1 MLDPQPVDLSA
12 VEPTPDS
19 VFLSLE
25 GAVRASGVDAG
36 IALHYGSPLREGRD
50 VDEARAVVDLSS
62 WGVAR
67 VSGPDRLTWL
77 NSLASQKLDTL
88 APSEPTPNDSNQCAE
103 SVQNAAV
110 RALFLNL
117 QGRIDFD
124 VRVHDDGE
132 ATWLLTEPG
141 YVGSLVEWLG
151 KMRFMSQV
159 EVADVTSEWAVV
171 GARCVLRE
179 RLADAGGQQTGV
191 VEQLEDAWG
200 PVLRDPWPEVCVGGW
215 PYGPVG
221 GEHPGSDGEWFFSLV
236 RRSRMPEVLSAVQD
250 AGLRIGGLMAYEQ
263 VRIAAWNPSIR
274 TEVDYKTIPHE
285 LDLLRVATHLNKG
298 CYKGQ
303 ETVAR
308 VHNLGHPPRRIV
320 FLDLDG
326 SEHTLPAAGAEVK
339 AGERTVGTL
348 TSAVLH
354 HDAGPIALAV
364 IRRNVG
370 VDTELTVVDGEQ
382 TYQALQTVI
391 VPPNAGNVVGRPKDV
406 GRLGPGMGKDLRG

>member
-1 MLDPQPVDLSA
+1 MLDPQPVDLSTI
-12 VEPTPDS
+12 EPTPDS
-19 VFLSLE
+19 VFLGVD
-25 GAVRASGVDAG
+25 GAVRAPGVDAG
-36 IALHYGSPLREGRD
+36 VALHYGSPLREGRD
-50 VDEARAVVDLSS
+50 VDEGRAVVDLSS

-77 NSLASQKLDTL
+77 NSLASQRLDNL
-88 APSEPTPNDSNQCAE
+88 ASAPAGAQKT
-103 SVQNAAV
+103 AA

-124 VRVHDDGE
+124 VRVVDDGE
-132 ATWLLTEPG
+132 ATWLVTEPG
-141 YVGSLVEWLG
+141 YVGSLVEWLN

-159 EVADVTSEWAVV
+159 EVTDVTADWAVV
-171 GARCVLRE
+171 GARFALRE
-179 RLADAGGQQTGV
+179 KLAGV
-191 VEQLEDAWG
+191 ASALAADSDAWG
-200 PVLRDPWPEVCVGGW
+200 PVVRDSWPEVCEGGW

-221 GEHPGSDGEWFFSLV
+221 DEHPGSEVDWFFSPV
-236 RRSRMPEVLSAVQD
+236 KRSRMPELLSAVQE

-263 VRIAAWNPSIR
+263 VRIAAWNPSVR
-274 TEVDYKTIPHE
+274 TEVDYKSIPHE
-285 LDLLRVATHLNKG
+285 LDLLRSATHLNKG

-339 AGERTVGTL
+339 SGDRTVGTV

-382 TYQALQTVI
+382 EYQALQTVI
-391 VPPNAGNVVGRPKDV
+391 VPPTAGNVVGRPKDV

>member
-1 MLDPQPVDLSA
+1 MLDPQPVDLSTI
-12 VEPTPDS
+12 EPTPDS
-19 VFLSLE
+19 VFLGVD
-25 GAVRASGVDAG
+25 GAVRAPCVDAG
-36 IALHYGSPLREGRD
+36 VALHYGSPLREGRD
-50 VDEARAVVDLSS
+50 VDEGRAVVDLSS

-77 NSLASQKLDTL
+77 NSLASQRLDNL
-88 APSEPTPNDSNQCAE
+88 ASAPAGAQKT
-103 SVQNAAV
+103 AA

-124 VRVHDDGE
+124 VRVVDDGE
-132 ATWLLTEPG
+132 ATWLVTEPG
-141 YVGSLVEWLG
+141 YVGSLVEWLN

-159 EVADVTSEWAVV
+159 EVTDVTADWAVV
-171 GARCVLRE
+171 GARFALRE
-179 RLADAGGQQTGV
+179 KLAGV
-191 VEQLEDAWG
+191 ASALAADSDAWG
-200 PVLRDPWPEVCVGGW
+200 PVVRDSWPEVCEGGW

-221 GEHPGSDGEWFFSLV
+221 DEHPGSEVDWFFSPV
-236 RRSRMPEVLSAVQD
+236 KRSRMPELLSAVQE

-263 VRIAAWNPSIR
+263 VRIAAWNPSVR
-274 TEVDYKTIPHE
+274 TEVDYKSIPHE
-285 LDLLRVATHLNKG
+285 LDLLRSATHLNKG

-339 AGERTVGTL
+339 SGDRTVGTV

-382 TYQALQTVI
+382 EYQALQTVI
-391 VPPNAGNVVGRPKDV
+391 VPPTAGNVVGRPKDV

>member
-1 MLDPQPVDLSA
+1 MLDPQPVDLSTI
-12 VEPTPDS
+12 EPTPDS
-19 VFLSLE
+19 VFLGVD
-25 GAVRASGVDAG
+25 GAVRAPGVDAG
-36 IALHYGSPLREGRD
+36 VALHYGSPLREGRD
-50 VDEARAVVDLSS
+50 VDEGRAVVDLSS

-77 NSLASQKLDTL
+77 NSLASQRLDNL
-88 APSEPTPNDSNQCAE
+88 APAPAGAQKT
-103 SVQNAAV
+103 AA

-124 VRVHDDGE
+124 VRVVDDGE
-132 ATWLLTEPG
+132 ATWLVTEPG
-141 YVGSLVEWLG
+141 YVGSLVEWLS

-159 EVADVTSEWAVV
+159 EVTDATADWAVV
-171 GARCVLRE
+171 GARFALRE
-179 RLADAGGQQTGV
+179 KLAGAATALAA
-191 VEQLEDAWG
+191 ENIDAWG
-200 PVLRDPWPEVCVGGW
+200 PVVRDPWPDVCEGGW

-221 GEHPGSDGEWFFSLV
+221 AEHPGSEGDWFFSLV
-236 RRSRMPEVLSAVQD
+236 KRSQMPELLSSVQE

-263 VRIAAWNPSIR
+263 VRIAAWNPSVR
-274 TEVDYKTIPHE
+274 TEVDHKTIPHE
-285 LDLLRVATHLNKG
+285 LDLLRSATHLNKG

-308 VHNLGHPPRRIV
+308 VHNLGHPPRRLV

-339 AGERTVGTL
+339 AGERTVGAV

-382 TYQALQTVI
+382 EYQALQTVI
-391 VPPNAGNVVGRPKDV
+391 VPPTAGNVVGRPKDV

>member
-1 MLDPQPVDLSA
+1 MD
-12 VEPTPDS
+12 
-19 VFLSLE
+19 E
-25 GAVRASGVDAG
+25 G
-36 IALHYGSPLREGRD
+36 
-50 VDEARAVVDLSS
+50 RAVVDLSS

-77 NSLASQKLDTL
+77 NSLASQRLDNL
-88 APSEPTPNDSNQCAE
+88 APAPAGAQKT
-103 SVQNAAV
+103 AA

-124 VRVHDDGE
+124 VRVVDDGE
-132 ATWLLTEPG
+132 ATWLVTEPG
-141 YVGSLVEWLG
+141 YVGSLVEWLS

-159 EVADVTSEWAVV
+159 EVTDATADWAVV
-171 GARCVLRE
+171 GARFALRE
-179 RLADAGGQQTGV
+179 KLAGAATALAA
-191 VEQLEDAWG
+191 ENIDAWG
-200 PVLRDPWPEVCVGGW
+200 PVVRDPWPDVCEGGW

-221 GEHPGSDGEWFFSLV
+221 AEHPGSEGDWFFSLV
-236 RRSRMPEVLSAVQD
+236 KRSQMPELLSSVQE

-263 VRIAAWNPSIR
+263 VRIAAWNPSVR
-274 TEVDYKTIPHE
+274 TEVDHKTIPHE
-285 LDLLRVATHLNKG
+285 LDLLRSATHLNKG

-308 VHNLGHPPRRIV
+308 VHNLGHPPRRLV

-339 AGERTVGTL
+339 AGERTVGAV

-382 TYQALQTVI
+382 EYQALQTVI
-391 VPPNAGNVVGRPKDV
+391 VPPTAGNVVGRPKDV